1 MSDPCTK
8 SDHQSSLIP
17 SSEQLNVRT
26 NLVVAQLEMLVL
38 ALVALA
44 IFLNL
49 GIQLKQVVQNELN
62 IGGNV
67 SAVQTYSH
75 GHQTIWVSA
84 DQGGK
89 MWLCSGKFSIE
100 YQSCKIWADSATRE
114 ARYSEDTDIP
124 SSPILKLA
132 ISPAFAAIFSSPQTT
147 LISITSENS
156 ASQQFPR
163 LC

>member
-8 SDHQSSLIP
+8 SDQQSTLIP

-49 GIQLKQVVQNELN
+49 GIHLKQVVQNEFN
-62 IGGNV
+62 ISSNI

-75 GHQTIWVSA
+75 GHQVIWVST
-84 DQGGK
+84 DLDGK
-89 MWLCSGKFSIE
+89 MWFCSGQFLNE
-100 YQSCKIWADSATRE
+100 YQSCKIWADSATQE
-114 ARYSEDTDIP
+114 ACYSEDTDIP

-132 ISPAFAAIFSSPQTT
+132 ISPAFAATFSSPQTI
-147 LISITSENS
+147 LISRTSENS
-156 ASQQFPR
+156 ASQQLPR